1 MPEEYLRELARCQD
15 SLPARPFVDIKNLVE
30 AELGK
35 PLHLIFHH
43 VEETPIACAS
53 IAQVH
58 RAKLTSGRDVVIKVQ
73 HAQVGER
80 LLQDL
85 KNLETIG
92 ETMKRLDPDFDFSPV
107 CNILIHLCLRH
118 FPCCLF
124 TLFFFPL
131 VPYYHSLQRCS
142 QIYLL
147 SLSSLFVI
155 HCCRSFVNGQKKC
168 PRNWISDRKLTTCKK

>member
-35 PLHLIFHH
+35 PLHLIFRH

-58 RAKLTSGRDVVIKVQ
+58 RAKLTNGRDVVIKVQ

-107 CNILIHLCLRH
+107 CNLLIYLVKHCVFDTFRVVFTFSSCSSSSILD
-118 FPCCLF
+118 
-124 TLFFFPL
+124 
-131 VPYYHSLQRCS
+131 YHSLQHCS
-142 QIYLL
+142 WVHFFLFCL
-147 SLSSLFVI
+147 SFLF
-155 HCCRSFVNGQKKC
+155 
-168 PRNWISDRKLTTCKK
+168 TTVGHS

>member
-1 MPEEYLRELARCQD
+1 MPEEYLRELSRCQD

-43 VEETPIACAS
+43 VEEKPIACAS

-58 RAKLTSGRDVVIKVQ
+58 RAKLTNGRDVVIKVQ

-92 ETMKRLDPDFDFSPV
+92 DTMKRLDPDFDFSPV
-107 CNILIHLCLRH
+107 CIL
-118 FPCCLF
+118 P
-124 TLFFFPL
+124 
-131 VPYYHSLQRCS
+131 
-142 QIYLL
+142 
-147 SLSSLFVI
+147 
-155 HCCRSFVNGQKKC
+155 
-168 PRNWISDRKLTTCKK
+168 